1 MQLPLCP
8 TVRGKLPRQL
18 AISLDRPVLN
28 GISANDRGIVVRRLA
43 NLLMEVAGVDPKEIG
58 DDER

>member
-1 MQLPLCP
+1 MQLP
-8 TVRGKLPRQL
+8 PRLVVLRKPAVQL

-28 GISANDRGIVVRRLA
+28 GMTANERATVVRRLA
-43 NLLMEVAGVDPKEIG
+43 NLLMEAAGVDPKEIG

>member
-1 MQLPLCP
+1 MQSS
-8 TVRGKLPRQL
+8 PRLVGHRNPAVQL

-28 GISANDRGIVVRRLA
+28 GMTTNERGIIVRRLA
-43 NLLMEVAGVDPKEIG
+43 NLLMEAAGVDPKEIG

>member
-1 MQLPLCP
+1 MQLQPRP
-8 TVRGKLPRQL
+8 TIRGKPLRQL

-28 GISANDRGIVVRRLA
+28 GINANDRGIVVRRLA
-43 NLLMEVAGVDPKEIG
+43 NLLMEAAGMDPKEIG

>member
-1 MQLPLCP
+1 MQLLLRP
-8 TVRGKLPRQL
+8 TVHGKPLRQL

-28 GISANDRGIVVRRLA
+28 GMTANERATVVRRLA
-43 NLLMEVAGVDPKEIG
+43 NLLMEAAGVDPKEIS

>member
-1 MQLPLCP
+1 MQLQPRP
-8 TVRGKLPRQL
+8 TVRGKPLRQL

-28 GISANDRGIVVRRLA
+28 GMTANERATVVRRLA
-43 NLLMEVAGVDPKEIG
+43 NLLMEAAGVDPKEIG